1 MAYFNPSVELSVYLT
16 TKINVK
22 EGMACYSLCLVCDI
36 ESNGEGCWERKC
48 KFWGVAQHCHEY
60 RRDKVM

>member
-1 MAYFNPSVELSVYLT
+1 MAYFNPSVYLP

-36 ESNGEGCWERKC
+36 ESNEERDAGNENANFGMGC
-48 KFWGVAQHCHEY
+48 GTALP
-60 RRDKVM
+60 